1 MGRIYLGNFNGE
13 YTMNIIVLVKQV
25 PDTTDVKLD
34 PKTGSLI
41 REGVES
47 IINPDDRHAIEAAVS
62 LKEAVKGKVTAVSM
76 GPPQAIDAISEA
88 MGMGADE
95 GILLSDMAFSGA
107 DTWATSFTLGKAIEK
122 IGKYDLIL
130 CGRQAIDGD
139 TAQIGPQLA
148 EYLGVSQVSYVF
160 EIEEIKKKTIVVKRR
175 LEDGFERIQCT
186 LPALLTVIGE
196 LNQPRYPV
204 VSGLIDACKEKARI
218 KVWNAADIGAQAS
231 ELGLAGS
238 LTHVVKTFAPKFKR
252 QGEML
257 EGNVKEVVGDLTG
270 KLKENKLI

>member
-1 MGRIYLGNFNGE
+1 
-13 YTMNIIVLVKQV
+13 MNIIVLVKQV

-88 MGMGADE
+88 MGMGVDE
-95 GILLSDMAFSGA
+95 GILLSDMAFAGA

-139 TAQIGPQLA
+139 TAQIGPQVA
-148 EYLGVSQVSYVF
+148 EYLGISQVSYVF
-160 EIEEIKKKTIVVKRR
+160 EIEEIKKKTMVVKRR

-204 VSGLIDACKEKARI
+204 ISGLIDACKEKARI
-218 KVWNAADIGAQAS
+218 NVWNAADIGAQAS
-231 ELGLAGS
+231 ELGLEGS
-238 LTHVVKTFAPKFKR
+238 LTHVVRTFAPKFKR
-252 QGEML
+252 QGEIL
-257 EGNVKEVVGDLTG
+257 EGNVKEVVGDLIG
-270 KLKENKLI
+270 RLKENRLI

>member
-1 MGRIYLGNFNGE
+1 
-13 YTMNIIVLVKQV
+13 MNIIVLVKQV

-62 LKEAVKGKVTAVSM
+62 LKEAAKGKVTAVSM

-88 MGMGADE
+88 MGMGVDE

-107 DTWATSFTLGKAIEK
+107 DTWATSFTLGKAIKK

-139 TAQIGPQLA
+139 TAQIGPQVA
-148 EYLGVSQVSYVF
+148 EYLGISQVSYVF
-160 EIEEIKKKTIVVKRR
+160 EIEEIKKKTMVVKRR

-218 KVWNAADIGAQAS
+218 KVWNAADIGAQVS
-231 ELGLAGS
+231 ELGLEGS

-257 EGNVKEVVGDLTG
+257 EGNVKEVVGDLIG
-270 KLKENKLI
+270 KLKENRLV

>member
-1 MGRIYLGNFNGE
+1 
-13 YTMNIIVLVKQV
+13 MNIIVLIKQV

-47 IINPDDRHAIEAAVS
+47 IINPDDRHALEAAVR
-62 LKEAVKGKVTAVSM
+62 LKEAAKGKVTAVSM

-88 MGMGADE
+88 MGMGVDE
-95 GILLSDMAFSGA
+95 GILLCDMAFAGA

-139 TAQIGPQLA
+139 TAQIGPQVA
-148 EYLGVSQVSYVF
+148 EYLGISQVSYVF
-160 EIEEIKKKTIVVKRR
+160 EIEEIKKKTMIAKRR

-186 LPALLTVIGE
+186 LPALLTIIGE

-204 VSGLIDACKEKARI
+204 VSGLIDACREKARI
-218 KVWNAADIGAQAS
+218 KVWNAADIGAQVS
-231 ELGLAGS
+231 DLGLEGS

-257 EGNVKEVVGDLTG
+257 EGNVKEVVGDLIG
-270 KLKENKLI
+270 KLRENRLI

>member
-1 MGRIYLGNFNGE
+1 
-13 YTMNIIVLVKQV
+13 MNIIVLVKQV

-47 IINPDDRHAIEAAVS
+47 IINPDDRHAIEAAVR

-88 MGMGADE
+88 MGMGVDE
-95 GILLSDMAFSGA
+95 GILLCDMAFAGA

-139 TAQIGPQLA
+139 TAQIGPQVA

-160 EIEEIKKKTIVVKRR
+160 EIEEIKKKTMVVRRR
-175 LEDGFERIQCT
+175 LENGFERIQCT
-186 LPALLTVIGE
+186 FPALLTVIGE

-204 VSGLIDACKEKARI
+204 VSGLIDACTEKARI

-231 ELGLAGS
+231 ELGLEGS

-252 QGEML
+252 QGEIL
-257 EGNVKEVVGDLTG
+257 EGDPREMVGSLIG
-270 KLKENKLI
+270 KLKENNLI